1 LLKLDLLNIGLL
13 WQLGLER
20 LKSFLF
26 TLSNWLG
33 VRISILI
40 SFGNLSESL
49 DMSLVLL
56 HEVVMHVSWKILV
69 HVKPHALVIHILEKV
84 VIIVAVIFLSV
95 HWHSLN
101 DYTVHNVCFFDV
113 TDKVLP

>member
-1 LLKLDLLNIGLL
+1 MISCVFLTIKRRSCSELTNVFEINCDSKKHAHGQIIHFFPKFEGSISHALLKLDLLNIGLL

-56 HEVVMHVSWKILV
+56 HEVVMHVS
-69 HVKPHALVIHILEKV
+69 
-84 VIIVAVIFLSV
+84 
-95 HWHSLN
+95 
-101 DYTVHNVCFFDV
+101 
-113 TDKVLP
+113 